1 MSGFNKFAIIGAGNV
16 GGFIVEELLKQK
28 AAGSVKEIIIVT
40 RPVRLIP
47 LSHPRRFPQSAHKSP
62 HTLT

>member
-1 MSGFNKFAIIGAGNV
+1 MSGFKKFAIVGAGNI

-28 AAGSVKEIIIVT
+28 AAGSVEEIIVVT

-47 LSHPRRFPQSAHKSP
+47 LPDP
-62 HTLT
+62 HVAPSQLTHT